1 MANLS
6 AMKTKIAY
14 LVSFAIIGTL
24 IFFIYRSYSN
34 ENNSM
39 VQLHASAHLEGH
51 HIVIA
56 NQDSFDYLNMQLTV
70 NEYYKITGY
79 NLKSDETCSIGQ
91 VEFFLNPRRRMPLNV
106 KPVKLSIWCNLYNGK
121 KGYFTADL
129 K

>member
-1 MANLS
+1 
-6 AMKTKIAY
+6 MKTKIAH
-14 LVSFAIIGTL
+14 LVSFAIIGIL

-34 ENNSM
+34 ENDSM

-56 NQDSFDYLNMQLTV
+56 NQDSFDYLHMQLMV
-70 NEYYKITGY
+70 NKYYKITGY